1 METANYYP
9 FLQEHVYSLLRK
21 DVSYMSLTS
30 QNELNE
36 LVGKHTTNHEKFIE
50 DAQYHSV
57 SADKVTGSNDEIL

>member
-1 METANYYP
+1 
-9 FLQEHVYSLLRK
+9 
-21 DVSYMSLTS
+21 MSLTS

-36 LVGKHTTNHEKFIE
+36 LVRKHTTNHEKFIE